1 MNRILTLNGR
11 DYPLRFSINALCCLE
26 EKTGLNLSRLQSA
39 QFSCLRGL
47 IWCGLMESEKGLT
60 LEAAGDLLE
69 AHLRSG
75 GEIQAVSDTLAQAL
89 GDACF
94 FPKGMAKGTE
104 RR

>member
-1 MNRILTLNGR
+1 MNRVLTLNGV

-26 EKTGLNLSRLQSA
+26 EKTGLNLAQLQSA

-60 LEAAGDLLE
+60 LTGAGDLLD

-75 GEIQAVSDTLAQAL
+75 GDLGAVSAALADAL
-89 GDACF
+89 EDACF
-94 FPKGMAKGTE
+94 FPKGTASRTE
-104 RR
+104 RP